1 MLLIIESTVLT
12 VFNNKK
18 GVAFHKG
25 DTDYPTAC
33 HKENVRKYHMKSG
46 VNRAKSP
53 VYTALFIDLHR
64 RENVILLL
72 LQNK

>member
-1 MLLIIESTVLT
+1 MPLIIESTVLT

-33 HKENVRKYHMKSG
+33 HKENVRCKPG
-46 VNRAKSP
+46 EIAG
-53 VYTALFIDLHR
+53 LHR
-64 RENVILLL
+64 SVHRSPQKGERYSASFT
-72 LQNK
+72 K

>member
-33 HKENVRKYHMKSG
+33 HKENVRKRKYGLS
-46 VNRAKSP
+46 S
-53 VYTALFIDLHR
+53 I
-64 RENVILLL
+64 IS
-72 LQNK
+72 

>member
-1 MLLIIESTVLT
+1 MPLIIESTVLT

-25 DTDYPTAC
+25 GTDYPTAC

-53 VYTALFIDLHR
+53 VYTAFHQSPQKGER
-64 RENVILLL
+64 YSASFT
-72 LQNK
+72 K